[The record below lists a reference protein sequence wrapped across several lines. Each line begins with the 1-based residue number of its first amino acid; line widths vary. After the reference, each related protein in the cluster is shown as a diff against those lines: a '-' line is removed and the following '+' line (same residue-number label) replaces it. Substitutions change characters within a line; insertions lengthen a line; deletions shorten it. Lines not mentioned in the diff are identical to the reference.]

1 MRLPPL
7 LWNEEERLA
16 ALAEYDALAPDVDLG
31 LDEITRLAS
40 RVFGTASAAVSFV
53 ADDRQVFQAAV
64 GTDISTTPREISFC
78 AHALADEAE
87 LVVLDASTD
96 ARFADN
102 PLVTDTP
109 FIRFYAGAPLRTREG
124 YGIGTL
130 CLIDPRPRSRFTD
143 ADRANLLALAA
154 IVMNRLEVRRLE
166 IARTIGQSRFHN
178 IAATTPDAIVVAD
191 HHGRISFWNAG
202 AEAMFGFTADE
213 AEGQDIDIIVPP
225 KARGLHDGGL
235 MRAAHG
241 GTTKLIGRK
250 VELVALHKDGREFPI
265 ELSLSMWSEGPHA
278 AFGSIMRDLT
288 ERRAAEDRLF
298 HMAHF
303 DPLTELP
310 NRAALLDRTSALVAR
325 DEPFAL
331 LMLDLD
337 QFKDVNDTLG
347 HSSGDAV
354 LKTIAAR
361 LLDCVRPFDTVAR
374 LGGDEFAILLPGADP
389 RAHAT
394 TIADRLTETVS
405 APIALERQD
414 VHVSASVGVT
424 TFPGDGTDAEDLLSA
439 ADLAMYQAKS
449 EGRHCQRFY
458 TPALRSAALHRR
470 AFEGELRDALD
481 QGQFRLFYQ
490 PQVRLADGA
499 LLGAEALLRWQH
511 PERGLLTP
519 DAFLPALESGRLAH
533 DVGHWV
539 LETACRQAARWHA
552 GAPGFVLGINLFSA
566 QFRDGTLAERVRAEL
581 NRHGLPPSAL
591 ELEVT
596 ENIILRE
603 DETMLAPLRVLRDQG
618 VGVALDDFGTGYASL
633 SVLKHYPISRI
644 KIDRSFVRDLAD
656 DKADAAVV
664 TAMAFLGSML
674 GIEVIAEGVE
684 TEAQRDLLAQ
694 CGCTSAQ
701 GYLYG
706 RPMPVEAFDALL
718 LPTPTR
724 AA

>member
-31 LDEITRLAS
+31 LDEITRLAA
-40 RVFGTASAAVSFV
+40 RIFGAPSAAVSFV
-53 ADDRQVFQAAV
+53 TGERQVFKAAV

-78 AHALADEAE
+78 GHAIAEETE
-87 LVVLDASTD
+87 LVVLDASSD
-96 ARFADN
+96 PRFADN
-102 PLVTDTP
+102 PLVIGTP
-109 FIRFYAGAPLRTREG
+109 FIRFYAGAPLRTPEG
-124 YGIGTL
+124 FGIGTL
-130 CLIDPRPRSRFTD
+130 CLIDAYPRSRFTD

-166 IARTIGQSRFHN
+166 IARRIGHSRFRN
-178 IAATTPDAIVVAD
+178 IAATSPDAIVVAD
-191 HHGRISFWNAG
+191 HHGRIRFWNAG
-202 AEAMFGFTADE
+202 AEAMFGFTAEE
-213 AEGQDIDIIVPP
+213 AEGKAVDIIVPP
-225 KARGLHDGGL
+225 RARGLHDGGL
-235 MRAAHG
+235 MRAAQG
-241 GTTKLIGRK
+241 GTTKLIGHK

-265 ELSLSMWSEGPHA
+265 ELSLSMWTEGPHA

-288 ERRAAEDRLF
+288 DRRATEDRLF
-298 HMAHF
+298 RMAHF
-303 DPLTELP
+303 DVLTELP

-347 HSSGDAV
+347 HSAGDSV

-361 LLDCVRPFDTVAR
+361 LLDCVGALDTVAR
-374 LGGDEFAILLPGADP
+374 LGGDEFAILLPGEDP
-389 RAHAT
+389 RARASAV
-394 TIADRLTETVS
+394 ADCLTRTVA
-405 APIALERQD
+405 APIPLEGQD
-414 VHVSASVGVT
+414 VHVSASVGVAI
-424 TFPGDGTDAEDLLSA
+424 FPSDGDDAEDLLSA
-439 ADLAMYQAKS
+439 ADLAMYQAKG

-458 TPALRSAALHRR
+458 APALRSAAIHRR
-470 AFEGELRDALD
+470 AFEGELREALD

-490 PQVRLADGA
+490 PQVRLEDGA

-511 PERGLLTP
+511 PTRGLLAP
-519 DAFLPALESGRLAH
+519 DAFLPALESGGLAH
-533 DVGHWV
+533 DVGLWV
-539 LETACRQAARWHA
+539 LEAACRQAARWHA
-552 GAPGFVLGINLFSA
+552 TAPDFVVGINLFSA

-581 NRHGLPPSAL
+581 DRHGLPPSAL

-603 DETMLAPLRVLRDQG
+603 DETMLAPLRALRAQG

-633 SVLKHYPISRI
+633 SVLKRYPISRI
-644 KIDRSFVRDLAD
+644 KIDRSFIRDLVE

-664 TAMAFLGSML
+664 TAMAFLGTML

-694 CGCTSAQ
+694 CGCTIAQ

-706 RPMPVEAFDALL
+706 KPMPVEAFDALL
-718 LPTPTR
+718 SPPVR
-724 AA
+724 VA